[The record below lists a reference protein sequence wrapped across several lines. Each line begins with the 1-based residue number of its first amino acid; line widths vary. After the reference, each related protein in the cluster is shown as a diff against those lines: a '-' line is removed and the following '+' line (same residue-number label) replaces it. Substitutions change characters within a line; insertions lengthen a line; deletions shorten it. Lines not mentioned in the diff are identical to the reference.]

1 MKIFA
6 IVALFSMCSVEAQ
19 TPPKP
24 PVKLPPMPQG
34 SAAPVAPPSTVP
46 VPFAV
51 PGAAPS
57 APADFNKVILTIGN
71 EKITAGQYDDMLAS
85 LPPQVQTAARGPQK
99 RQFVE
104 QLVLL
109 KLLSQEAVKR
119 KVDQKPAVQKQLAFQ
134 RDNLLAGALYQDL
147 LENVKVDTAAA
158 QKYYEEHKSEY
169 EQVKGRHILI
179 RMKGSPSPATP
190 NKKELTEDEALA
202 KAQEIRKK
210 LVAGED
216 FATLAKA
223 ESDDTGS
230 GANGGDLGFFK
241 RGQMVPPF
249 EQAAYSLPVGQISEA
264 VKSQFG
270 YHIIKIDRKD
280 SKTFDE
286 VREEIE
292 KKLRPEIAKAEADD
306 LRKKAPVMI
315 DDSFFGPPAP
325 PAVK

>member
-1 MKIFA
+1 
-6 IVALFSMCSVEAQ
+6 
-19 TPPKP
+19 
-24 PVKLPPMPQG
+24 MPFP
-34 SAAPVAPPSTVP
+34 A
-46 VPFAV
+46 

-71 EKITAGQYDDMLAS
+71 EKITAGQYDDMVAS
-85 LPPQVQTAARGPQK
+85 LPPQVQSAARGPQK

-119 KVDQKPAVQKQLAFQ
+119 KVDQKPAVQQQLAFQ

-147 LENVKVDTAAA
+147 VANVKVDTAAA
-158 QKYYEEHKSEY
+158 QKYFEEHKSEY

-179 RMKGSPSPATP
+179 RMKGSPSPLTP
-190 NKKELTEDEALA
+190 NKKELTEEEALA

-210 LVAGED
+210 LIAGED
-216 FATLAKA
+216 FGMLAKT

-249 EQAAYSLPVGQISEA
+249 EQAAYSLPVGQISEP

-270 YHIIKIDRKD
+270 YHLIKIDQKD
-280 SKTFDE
+280 TKTFDE

-306 LRKKAPVMI
+306 LRKKASVTI
-315 DDSFFGPPAP
+315 DDSFFGPAAS